1 MIPIGSL
8 KYKSPHA
15 TDLSFAKGDI
25 VRVTGP
31 SPDDE
36 DWLIGET
43 LDESQSGGFPK
54 DFVEPI
60 EGDERTSTE
69 RTLESGSTTEEVPP
83 SNEASTFRFVEGTS
97 IAPSDSHS
105 TMESDVSVNPTPPVA
120 SVTTNPDSPAQPQSM
135 KDRLAFFQAA
145 QNKTAPPPPIKP
157 KPATGGLTW
166 SQRQKLRQEQEAKE
180 KEQAEAKGEIP
191 LASAAVSS
199 SESTT
204 TNDRKSEPQDSE
216 MSAADALT
224 SITKG
229 GSLKERM
236 AALQGSGAFGGGTT
250 APSLPAS
257 SGKIWKRPSVPDPV
271 PNTEEEAE
279 GLESL
284 VRVRSPETE
293 DKDTLDKEAK
303 EQSTK
308 GEDQTEEDEEKARR
322 AAIAARMARLGARGP
337 MNMMASVPAIRPAKQ
352 NSADLTPL
360 SPTEG
365 KIEPAVTTN
374 DGNSK
379 ESANTTEPTNAD
391 ELKDDETIT
400 GLTASTGNITE
411 EELATAAPKSVPIT
425 AMPRRTAPPRRRN
438 PALFSASTV
447 SPPAA
452 QIGPLHSSDT
462 SSEPSKLSPVTSSAD
477 PVNESMGTVED
488 KKTGQ
493 EVVQPQERLET
504 FDIEGHP
511 IPPKQT
517 MVYNEEAPLPKS
529 KVALEKEREDEERG
543 AGIGGL
549 EGAQAAG
556 IPVTPVDAT
565 KDERLIEKQG
575 KAEDKQ
581 QEITEFSMNDVA
593 RADGREPSKDVIVNK
608 SGPEKVQSATLT
620 GENSE
625 SAQNGTDEM
634 KTVTTEPDRYCLDP
648 NTPAKTPPVELDDS
662 DETTLLN
669 LKPIGLVPLHPA
681 AEDSLDPE
689 IEEAPAPLPRKRRM
703 TIEDMP
709 LDEIERKHLHDHTH
723 EHLIDASASHADHGI
738 QEREGEAH
746 LTLPSERSIDK
757 PTGFPSPS
765 PVYTAVTMAG
775 KTSESRGSHGR
786 ALPASTPAL
795 PPQDYEQEGRERGN
809 PNDGDDL
816 YFEQGQVEHE
826 KVNIE
831 NHEPFLLSIKPSQP
845 SAATTENDSKLPT
858 MKTTKT
864 PRRTTSLETSAKHT
878 PPPMVSRLSEPA
890 KDAAQLPAIAARMAK
905 LGGIKLGAPPHP
917 IKKQSDDVG
926 VLNSTETKSE
936 NKSSIDYGHSTI
948 TPDSLKATS
957 SEEQEKNEVEQEET
971 PEQEA
976 ARRRATLARLR
987 AGGALGFGMFNQVST
1002 EEQNMEPNINE
1013 RDVIEDSTQKTTET
1027 EDKDNEDQKEVPAL
1041 LPPRHPPGVP
1051 PLPPVEG
1058 TDQMREEEKED
1069 SMRQQSSSPSDEDE
1083 VPSPPPRASIPATA
1097 PMTSVMSNNA
1107 MLSRPPVPSTDKR
1120 QSLSSAEQQIS
1131 SDEIPPPPPPHRHQ
1145 VPKADTEG
1153 EGIPLPPPMTI
1164 GHAAGVYG
1172 KPRTSKIPEP
1182 SRTSVDQPQ
1191 VSPPLSL
1198 AQSTANPSQ
1207 MQEASEFSDPR
1218 PSTQYQTRRSTEVLG
1233 RPSLNRQGTRPGYDQ
1248 LRGASANYGAAI
1260 SRAAQGIFSQGKKG
1274 NYGDGSPENF
1284 VVTALVN
1291 ARIDRPSEGWGQ
1303 VIFEQEAGSIIRK
1316 YDEPRPGDIATFYD
1330 AKLKGKKGLHTYSQ
1344 HVGSVEDPLVGV
1356 VSDFEERK
1364 HKLRVLQVERGIP
1377 DEVSYRCEDLKSGK
1391 IIVYRLGL

>member
-1 MIPIGSL
+1 MVPSPLQWMISIGSL

-43 LDESQSGGFPK
+43 LDESRSGGFPK

-83 SNEASTFRFVEGTS
+83 SNEASTLRFVEGTS

-157 KPATGGLTW
+157 KPAISGLTW

-204 TNDRKSEPQDSE
+204 TNDRKSEPQNSG

-250 APSLPAS
+250 ASSLPAS

-279 GLESL
+279 GLESF

-365 KIEPAVTTN
+365 KTESAVTTT

-379 ESANTTEPTNAD
+379 ESANITEPTNAD

-400 GLTASTGNITE
+400 GLTASTENITE

-438 PALFSASTV
+438 PALSSASTV

-462 SSEPSKLSPVTSSAD
+462 SLEPSKPSPVT
-477 PVNESMGTVED
+477 
-488 KKTGQ
+488 K
-493 EVVQPQERLET
+493 VVQPQERLET

-529 KVALEKEREDEERG
+529 KEALEKEREDEERG

-565 KDERLIEKQG
+565 KDERFIEKQG

-581 QEITEFSMNDVA
+581 QEITGFSMDDVA

-608 SGPEKVQSATLT
+608 SGPEKVQSATST

-634 KTVTTEPDRYCLDP
+634 KAVTTEPDRYCLDP

-757 PTGFPSPS
+757 PTGSPSPS
-765 PVYTAVTMAG
+765 SVYTAVTMAG

-826 KVNIE
+826 K
-831 NHEPFLLSIKPSQP
+831 
-845 SAATTENDSKLPT
+845 
-858 MKTTKT
+858 TTKT

-917 IKKQSDDVG
+917 IKKRSDDVG

-936 NKSSIDYGHSTI
+936 NKPSIDYGHSTI

-987 AGGALGFGMFNQVST
+987 AGGALGFGMFNQ
-1002 EEQNMEPNINE
+1002 

-1041 LPPRHPPGVP
+1041 LPPQHPPGVP

-1069 SMRQQSSSPSDEDE
+1069 FMRQQSSSPSDEDE

-1131 SDEIPPPPPPHRHQ
+1131 SNEIPPPPPHRHQ

-1153 EGIPLPPPMTI
+1153 EGTSLPPPMTI

-1207 MQEASEFSDPR
+1207 MQEASEFSNPR
-1218 PSTQYQTRRSTEVLG
+1218 PSTQYQTRRSTEALG
-1233 RPSLNRQGTRPGYDQ
+1233 RPSLNQQGTRPGYDQ

-1391 IIVYRLGL
+1391 VIVCRLGL